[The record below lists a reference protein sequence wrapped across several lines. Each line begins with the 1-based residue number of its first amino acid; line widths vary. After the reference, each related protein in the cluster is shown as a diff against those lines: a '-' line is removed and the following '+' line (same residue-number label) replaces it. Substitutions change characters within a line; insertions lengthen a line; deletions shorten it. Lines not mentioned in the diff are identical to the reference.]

1 MTPEISESE
10 LSKKLGITRESIAGH
25 RKRNLNK
32 GKDWRKAGRVIVY
45 TQEGAERL
53 MDVVGCVIS
62 TDEKE
67 TLTEQNKSKNEEILT
82 FIQGGFPNKR
92 IIKAKRKNGEL
103 VMVRVKTSENF
114 RPTDHLG
121 NPMTFPAD
129 LDGGNVWNIA
139 RSLPRWPGKW

>member
-114 RPTDHLG
+114 RPTDHLE
-121 NPMTFPAD
+121 TQ
-129 LDGGNVWNIA
+129 
-139 RSLPRWPGKW
+139 